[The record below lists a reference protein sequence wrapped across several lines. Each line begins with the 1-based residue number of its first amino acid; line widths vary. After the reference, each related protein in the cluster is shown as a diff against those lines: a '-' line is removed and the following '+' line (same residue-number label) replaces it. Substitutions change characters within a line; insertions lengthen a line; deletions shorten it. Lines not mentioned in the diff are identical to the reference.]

1 LLAKIK
7 TMQAGYALPHL
18 QYLVSQT
25 NASPYIVFDNVEVRY
40 TELVYGLRRA
50 SLEIAKGEFVF
61 FCGKTGAGKSTVLK
75 LLSCEVRHTA
85 GRLLFHGRELGGLK
99 NREIP
104 KLRREMGIVPQ
115 DFALLPRKRV
125 WENVGYA
132 MRAIGATR
140 REVRERVPDILE
152 RVNIGHRADAYPH
165 ELSGGEQQRVAI
177 ARALI
182 NNPSLLLA
190 DEPTGN
196 LDPEHSL
203 EIMDILQQLN
213 IRGTTVLVA
222 SHDMLVVER
231 MGKRVIRMQ
240 DGRIAE
246 PDEVCEDDE
255 FEPNG
260 KPAEELEP
268 VFAGLSAEPL
278 AEAAP
283 EAEAQTEPEPDAE
296 EPPADVKKEEEEE
309 AATDA

>member
-1 LLAKIK
+1 MRLHAEMQTGLAR
-7 TMQAGYALPHL
+7 YSCRYLPN
-18 QYLVSQT
+18 LVSQQKAT
-25 NASPYIVFDNVEVRY
+25 PYIVFDNVEVRY

-85 GRLLFHGRELGGLK
+85 GRLLYEGRELGGMR
-99 NREIP
+99 NRDIP

-115 DFALLPRKRV
+115 DFALLPRKKV

-132 MRAIGATR
+132 MRAVGATR

-182 NNPSLLLA
+182 NNPTLLLA

-222 SHDMLVVER
+222 SHDMMVVER

-240 DGRIAE
+240 DGRIVE
-246 PDEVCEDDE
+246 PDETPAAEE
-255 FEPNG
+255 PEPNG
-260 KPAEELEP
+260 KAVAMPTPEETTPPATAANAKDPPVEP
-268 VFAGLSAEPL
+268 KM
-278 AEAAP
+278 P
-283 EAEAQTEPEPDAE
+283 EEPE
-296 EPPADVKKEEEEE
+296 E
-309 AATDA
+309 APTDA